1 MAEDERVITLIALL
15 RRTSQR
21 MVDELIERLHAAG
34 YADHTAAHHPIFEN
48 IDPQGTRLTVLAS
61 RTELTHQA
69 VGELVDVLERRGY
82 VQRIP
87 DPSDGRARLVQL
99 TKKGRG
105 AVRTAIREISEIE
118 ATWLDRWHHAGL
130 RGDLRAALEKGLREN
145 EAGPD

>member
-1 MAEDERVITLIALL
+1 MAKDERVVTLIALL

-34 YADHTAAHHPIFEN
+34 YSDHTAAHHPIFEN

-69 VGELVDVLERRGY
+69 VGELVNVLERRGY
-82 VQRIP
+82 VERVP
-87 DPSDGRARLVQL
+87 DPSDGRARLVRL

-105 AVRTAIREISEIE
+105 AARTAVREIAEIE
-118 ATWLDRWHHAGL
+118 TTWLERWRRGGL
-130 RGDLRAALEKGLREN
+130 RGDLRMALEEALRED
-145 EAGPD
+145 EGSA